1 MSNCKK
7 NSDKIRLLSS
17 CQKPVYTNL
26 CNVDELAAAVSGTDN
41 SALLTEIRD
50 AVINNTAVLKAELD
64 ELDLSIQGVIA
75 TIDDGIAVT
84 ATQAGTWT
92 IDVGNTGVLATDIAN
107 ALNNLNVIIN
117 GQVAPLSVNIDTQP
131 ITVTVAN
138 PMDLSATN
146 TLLTQILNKADIEK
160 DDYEYLILYDQQPD
174 TTTTE
179 NKTIHGII
187 GDITFQVN
195 QWTAFPVTWQNTNG
209 TPVGSFTFVSA
220 LGQHLHNTYTGGS
233 GNTGNTFGARKDSSH
248 APAIGSIN
256 GTVSFSNASSPDFFV
271 PNGVSSVELFT
282 GTGLGTGDAH
292 FTNVHISATADVTT
306 TTQGACVPFIRVL
319 KDNTVVGSLDLIGN
333 PYTVT
338 GTVQVSCG
346 EPSVSVSN
354 LDAIEAKLDSLIN
367 KQTNATNY
375 KEVTDGT
382 TVSTVSGSN
391 IVVTFYEGAGTFTL
405 NGTTPVNLDA
415 SKQYRSEPMDGTVVV
430 TPGTGAKYHVSW
442 RA

>member
-7 NSDKIRLLSS
+7 NSDKIRLISS
-17 CQKPVYTNL
+17 CQKPLYTSL

-107 ALNNLNVIIN
+107 ALNNLNVVIN
-117 GQVAPLSVNIDTQP
+117 GQVAPLTVDITNQP

-138 PMDLSATN
+138 PMDLTATN
-146 TLLTQILNKADIEK
+146 ALLTQILNDEK
-160 DDYEYLILYDQQPD
+160 DDYEYLILYDKQPD

-187 GDITFQVN
+187 GDLTLQVN
-195 QWTAFPVTWQNTNG
+195 QWTSFPVTWQNTDG
-209 TPVGSFTFVSA
+209 TPVGSFNPHPF
-220 LGQHLHNTYTGGS
+220 LYRINNTYTGGS
-233 GNTGNTFGARKDSSH
+233 GITSNTLGVRKDSTHS
-248 APAIGSIN
+248 AVFGSTNSTISIN
-256 GTVSFSNASSPDFFV
+256 NTSNPEFFV
-271 PNGVSSVELFT
+271 TNSVSAVELFT
-282 GTGLGTGDAH
+282 GTNTGTGDAN
-292 FTNVHISATADVTT
+292 FTNVFISAVADVTV

-319 KDNTVVGSLDLIGN
+319 KDNTVVGSLDLNGN
-333 PYTVT
+333 PYTVI
-338 GTVQVSCG
+338 GTPQVSCG

-354 LDAIEAKLDSLIN
+354 LDAIETKLDNLIS

-375 KEVTDGT
+375 SEVTDGT
-382 TVSTVSGSN
+382 TVSTVAGSS
-391 IVVTFYEGAGTFTL
+391 IVVAFYEGTGTFTL
-405 NGTTPVNLDA
+405 NGGSPISLDA
-415 SKQYRSEPMDGTVVV
+415 NRQYRTDLMDGDVVV
-430 TPGTGAKYHVSW
+430 TPNAGAKYHVSW
-442 RA
+442 RS